1 MKKKRPGEDRQLLNV
16 DELLEADNDD
26 DITEIR
32 LELIDTFEDHPF
44 KVLDDEMMEDLA
56 SSIRRNGI
64 LTPVLVR
71 PKLNGRYEMISG
83 HRRMRAAQIVELETI
98 PAIIRDMDDIDAV
111 IVMVDANLK
120 RERLLPSEMAF
131 AFRMR
136 YEAVKRKSGVP
147 GISGRVLNGRTAI
160 VNDRGNV
167 TGVFDAEI
175 ISYLIGNMPIFILN
189 RVPYLYENGL

>member
-71 PKLNGRYEMISG
+71 PKLSGRYEMISG

-98 PAIIRDMDDIDAV
+98 PAIIRDID
-111 IVMVDANLK
+111 K
-120 RERLLPSEMAF
+120 
-131 AFRMR
+131 
-136 YEAVKRKSGVP
+136 
-147 GISGRVLNGRTAI
+147 
-160 VNDRGNV
+160 
-167 TGVFDAEI
+167 
-175 ISYLIGNMPIFILN
+175 
-189 RVPYLYENGL
+189 